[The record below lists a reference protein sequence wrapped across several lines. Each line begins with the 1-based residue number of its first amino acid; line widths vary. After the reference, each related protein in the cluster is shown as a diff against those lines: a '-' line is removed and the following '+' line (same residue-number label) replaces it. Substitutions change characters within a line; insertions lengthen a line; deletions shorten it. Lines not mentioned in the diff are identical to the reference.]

1 MAPWPALEASC
12 ACAQVSAAASQQA
25 IQKGT
30 KRQLR
35 HPREPPALPVRLH
48 VAELRMRLGL
58 TSLAFDHRGQARL
71 ARVRVLKDPRV
82 PVRLFDWR
90 AVHIENGVSV
100 AIPNHLGEGQLR
112 RMCADLVEASD
123 EVHRD
128 TTTATLRA
136 IMSAQESAG

>member
-1 MAPWPALEASC
+1 MLPKPFFVQTDAGVHVEHDAVQARASD
-12 ACAQVSAAASQQA
+12 V
-25 IQKGT
+25 
-30 KRQLR
+30 RFRHHLHPLLLLR
-35 HPREPPALPVRLH
+35 REVPRDDH
-48 VAELRMRLGL
+48 L
-58 TSLAFDHRGQARL
+58 TGDGAFDHRGQARL